1 MKRPSTANRPTRS
14 SSSRSRR
21 NSRRPRRRP
30 TRFPKSSSARPG
42 RAVAG
47 RRRACSKRRRRA
59 RREPLAPSWGA
70 RSCAG
75 CSARSSAAAAAVD
88 RRSAQSMSAAGYRG
102 WGIAFAVV
110 GVLAFSL
117 RPILIKLSYAS
128 HPVSPNTLLFLRM
141 TLSLPFFLAVGWWL
155 RRDEPRL
162 GGRDWAAVMGLGFLG
177 YYGASFLD
185 FLGLQWVGA
194 GTGRLILFLFPT
206 LVLLLS
212 FLFLHKAPTRPAIA
226 ALLLSYAGIALVVS
240 NQVGGGAEGRLFLF
254 GALLVFASALLY
266 AVYLVAGSQVVK
278 RVGSMRFTAYSMA
291 VATLPAVVQFF
302 LLESTASLQLPANVW
317 VYAIVLATLST
328 VLPVFLQAEA
338 LRRIGANHFA
348 LIGAVG
354 PVSVAITSA
363 LGLDEPFTW
372 VQAVG
377 GMLVISGVLLV
388 SLKRS

>member
-1 MKRPSTANRPTRS
+1 MT
-14 SSSRSRR
+14 
-21 NSRRPRRRP
+21 
-30 TRFPKSSSARPG
+30 
-42 RAVAG
+42 
-47 RRRACSKRRRRA
+47 
-59 RREPLAPSWGA
+59 
-70 RSCAG
+70 
-75 CSARSSAAAAAVD
+75 AAA
-88 RRSAQSMSAAGYRG
+88 YRG

-117 RPILIKLSYAS
+117 RPILIKLSYAA

-162 GGRDWAAVMGLGFLG
+162 TRREWAAVAGLGFLG

-185 FLGLQWVGA
+185 FIGLQWVGA
-194 GTGRLILFLFPT
+194 GVGRLILFLFPT

-212 FLFLHKAPTRPAIA
+212 FLFLHKAPTRREIA

-240 NQVGGGAEGRLFLF
+240 NQIGAGAEGRLFLF
-254 GALLVFASALLY
+254 GVLLVFASALLY

-302 LLESTASLQLPANVW
+302 LLESSAALRLPGEVW
-317 VYAIVLATLST
+317 MYAIVLATLST

-377 GMLVISGVLLV
+377 GALVIFGVLLV
-388 SLKRS
+388 SLKKG